1 MIEASERPAGR
12 RRLPVW
18 PLALLLVAAA
28 VSFLLHAETSRRR
41 EDIRKAKEH
50 HALLVLARPVAATR
64 ALRSRYYQARFFLGY
79 PASVSYAAA
88 DLMRRLDRV
97 CKPGQVLGLQLD
109 PGMHECLIHF
119 TVGVDA
125 GPGDAALRQFIILY
139 RDLQDLPG
147 LADLSFTE
155 EAASEGG
162 RRRVFAIDGR
172 VELP

>member
-1 MIEASERPAGR
+1 MIEASERSAGR

-18 PLALLLVAAA
+18 PLALLLAAAA
-28 VSFLLHAETSRRR
+28 VSFFLHAEASRRR
-41 EDIRKAKEH
+41 EQIRKAEES

-88 DLMRRLDRV
+88 DLMRRLVRV
-97 CKPGQVLGLQLD
+97 CEPGRVLNLQLD
-109 PGMHECLIHF
+109 PGMHECPFHL

-125 GPGDAALRQFIILY
+125 GPGDAALRRFIVLY
-139 RDLQDLPG
+139 RDLQDIPG

-155 EAASEGG
+155 EAASGGG
-162 RRRVFAIDGR
+162 RTRVFAVDGR
-172 VELP
+172 LELP